1 MKSSPRTKFIL
12 SGNQAIARGA
22 YEAGVRVATS
32 YPGTPCTE
40 ILESLAMF
48 EGVQAM
54 WSINE
59 KVAYETA
66 LGASFA
72 GARAMVS
79 MKHVGLNVASDPLF
93 SSVYTGVNGG
103 LVVVVG
109 DDPSAN
115 SSQNE
120 QDSRHYAR
128 AAKLPMLEPSD
139 SQEAKDLLPI
149 AFEMSESFDTPVLI
163 RLTTRLCHSKTV
175 VEIGNAPET
184 ARQPKG
190 FVRDFDKYV
199 LLPRQ
204 AVLRHAAIEERL
216 IRLADHCETFSQNRT
231 ELKDRS
237 LGIITSGVTYCYVR
251 EAFPNASVLKLTQTF
266 PLPKE
271 LIREFASQV
280 DRVMVIEELD
290 RYLEEQIRSFG
301 VELSDTAWRPLVGE
315 LTPER
320 IRTSYEAQR
329 PLPSERG
336 DLSIQARSPRI
347 CAGCQY
353 LGVYTA
359 IARLGVQVAG
369 DIGCYTLGSME
380 PWNAIHSVV
389 CMGASIGTALGM
401 EKALGESSEG
411 KILAIIGDGTLLHSG
426 ISALM
431 DMVYNQGKSTV
442 LVMDNSTTA
451 MTGLQGHPGNGKTA
465 SGEIGRGVDLE
476 KLIESVGVEWIRVIN
491 PYDLNESESILRE
504 ALDYPGPSVVI
515 SRAPCLLL
523 KSKKPT
529 QQAHLSLDLCTGC
542 GECFKVGCVAIEGQH
557 LDGLVAPKINHDLC
571 VGCTLCVQAC
581 PTGALAPRPLEFAE
595 KTAGLNILPDSAL
608 NGSIHLLDTS
618 SWTPQPTI
626 H

>member
-1 MKSSPRTKFIL
+1 MTPLPRTRFIL

-22 YEAGVRVATS
+22 YESGVQVATS

-40 ILESLAMF
+40 ILESLSIF
-48 EGVQAM
+48 DGIQTM

-79 MKHVGLNVASDPLF
+79 MKHVGLNVAADPLF

-103 LVVVVG
+103 LVIVVG

-128 AAKLPMLEPSD
+128 AAKLLMLEPSD
-139 SQEAKDLLPI
+139 SQEAKDLMPY
-149 AFEMSESFDTPVLI
+149 AFELSEQFDTPVLM
-163 RLTTRLCHSKTV
+163 RLTTRVCHSKTV
-175 VEIGNAPET
+175 VEIGEPPAPRKAT
-184 ARQPKG
+184 G

-204 AVLRHAAIEERL
+204 AVLRHNVIEQRL
-216 IRLADHCETFSQNRT
+216 PRMAEHADQSEWNRI
-231 ELKDRS
+231 ELRDKS
-237 LGIITSGVTYCYVR
+237 LGIITSGVTYCYIR
-251 EAFPNASVLKLTQTF
+251 EAFPDASVLKLTQTF
-266 PLPKE
+266 PLPRK
-271 LIREFASQV
+271 LIEEFAEQV
-280 DRVMVIEELD
+280 EQVMVVEELD
-290 RYLEEQIRSFG
+290 RFLEEQIRSFG
-301 VELSDTAWRPLVGE
+301 IDLVDTEWRPLVGE

-320 IRTSYEAQR
+320 IRTSYAAKK

-336 DLSIQARSPRI
+336 DTSIQARAPRI

-359 IARLGVQVAG
+359 IARLNVQVAG

-380 PWNAIHSVV
+380 PWNAIDSVV
-389 CMGASIGTALGM
+389 CMGASIGTAHGM
-401 EKALGESSEG
+401 EKALGEDSQG

-426 ISALM
+426 LTSLM
-431 DMVYNQGKSTV
+431 DMVYNQANCTV

-465 SGEIGRGVDLE
+465 SGEVGRGVDLE
-476 KLIESVGVEWIRVIN
+476 KLLEAIGIDWIRVIN
-491 PYDLNESESILRE
+491 PYDLNESEATLRE
-504 ALDYPGPSVVI
+504 ALDHPGPSVVI

-523 KSKKPT
+523 KKKKPT
-529 QQAHLSLDLCTGC
+529 QQAHLSPEACTGC
-542 GECFKVGCVAIEGQH
+542 GECFKVGCVAIDAQQ
-557 LDGLVAPKINHDLC
+557 LDGITAPKINYDLC
-571 VGCTLCVQAC
+571 VGCTLCVQSC
-581 PTGALAPRPLEFAE
+581 PEQALAPRQLEVVVE
-595 KTAGLNILPDSAL
+595 QIGGINLRPDTAHSGP
-608 NGSIHLLDTS
+608 IHIS
-618 SWTPQPTI
+618 G
-626 H
+626 